1 MASRPG
7 RLVEIVAGLRTPFA
21 KAGTSF
27 EGLSALE
34 LGSHVVAKLMQRA
47 EIPARAIDQIVFGTV
62 IPSVQLPNIARE
74 VGLAAGLPKNLDA
87 DSGTPA
93 RAIDQIVFGPVIP
106 SVQLPNIA
114 REVGL
119 AAGLPKNLDAYSVV
133 RACATSL
140 QAMTSA
146 ADAIALGENHLAGG
160 GGAGG
165 RSDVP

>member
-87 DSGTPA
+87 
-93 RAIDQIVFGPVIP
+93 
-106 SVQLPNIA
+106 
-114 REVGL
+114 
-119 AAGLPKNLDAYSVV
+119 YSVV